1 MNKIL
6 LIIILIPLM
15 LQAQTGDLEI
25 SKTINQN
32 SALVE
37 QFAQLAPMGINP
49 FLTVFLTSVCSKVGF
64 HNDYVA
70 TNPFFDSWIVLII
83 FGLLFSFTALVGTVF
98 RTNKATAII
107 GLVDTYLSNK
117 AALIVNAIVIFAPTF
132 ISNEPAH
139 AEIVYQLGFLS
150 ISFKTFLI
158 LSISLYF
165 LIIVMAFKFF
175 IDILIFLSPVP
186 FIDAVLEIIK
196 IVIAAGFVIIS
207 IVSPVIS
214 VIIAV
219 LMFFVSLFFYRR
231 SVNLINKTKYL
242 IVYPLLNLMR
252 SKQKK
257 LTNGENLSILVLTN
271 KKYGNIK
278 KGVIVSLQKNK
289 NSFELIQKR
298 FLLPNITEKIILN
311 EYTFHQNHLDLILS
325 NEDQSKSLVLNRTYH
340 KYLDELSRDYNIEIS
355 NRKELK
361 LNLNNG
367 FIKSVKSFFNKSDIA
382 ELKTIAK

>member
-1 MNKIL
+1 MKKIL
-6 LIIILIPLM
+6 LTIILFPLL

-25 SKTINQN
+25 PETINQN

-49 FLTVFLTSVCSKVGF
+49 YLTVFLTSVCSKVGF

-70 TNPFFDSWIVLII
+70 TNPFFGSWIVLIL

-98 RTNKATAII
+98 KTNKATATI

-117 AALIVNAIVIFAPTF
+117 AALIVNGIVILAPTF
-132 ISNEPAH
+132 ISNEPTH
-139 AEIVYQLGFLS
+139 NEIVYQAGFLS

-158 LSISLYF
+158 LGVSLYF

-196 IVIAAGFVIIS
+196 IVIAAVFIIIS
-207 IVSPVIS
+207 IISPVTS
-214 VIIAV
+214 VIIAA

-231 SVNLINKTKYL
+231 SVKLINKTKYL

-257 LTNGENLSILVLTN
+257 LTDGENLSILVLTN
-271 KKYGNIK
+271 KKYGKIK
-278 KGVIVSLQKNK
+278 KGVIVRLQENK

-298 FLLPNITEKIILN
+298 FLLPNITEKINLN
-311 EYTFHQNHLDLILS
+311 EYTFHQNHLDIILS
-325 NEDQSKSLVLNRTYH
+325 NEDEGKSLVLNRTYH
-340 KYLDELSRDYNIEIS
+340 KYLDELSKDYNIEIS
-355 NRKELK
+355 ERKELK
-361 LNLNNG
+361 LNLNNS
-367 FIKSVKSFFNKSDIA
+367 FIKGSVAS
-382 ELKTIAK
+382 AKIKHQVLN

>member
-1 MNKIL
+1 MKKIL
-6 LIIILIPLM
+6 LTIILFPLL

-25 SKTINQN
+25 PETINQN

-49 FLTVFLTSVCSKVGF
+49 YLTVFLTSVCSKVGF

-70 TNPFFDSWIVLII
+70 TNPFFGSWIVLIL

-98 RTNKATAII
+98 KTNKATATI

-117 AALIVNAIVIFAPTF
+117 AALIVNGIVILAPTF
-132 ISNEPAH
+132 ISNEPTH
-139 AEIVYQLGFLS
+139 NEIVYQAGFLS

-158 LSISLYF
+158 LGVSLYF

-196 IVIAAGFVIIS
+196 IVIAAVFIIIS
-207 IVSPVIS
+207 IISPVTS
-214 VIIAV
+214 VIIAA

-231 SVNLINKTKYL
+231 SVKLINKTKYL

-257 LTNGENLSILVLTN
+257 LTDGENLSILVLTN
-271 KKYGNIK
+271 KKYGKIK
-278 KGVIVSLQKNK
+278 KGVIVRLQENK

-298 FLLPNITEKIILN
+298 FLLPNITEKINLN
-311 EYTFHQNHLDLILS
+311 EYTFHQNHLDIILS
-325 NEDQSKSLVLNRTYH
+325 NEDESKSLVLNRTYH
-340 KYLDELSRDYNIEIS
+340 KYLDELSKDYNIEIS
-355 NRKELK
+355 ERKELK
-361 LNLNNG
+361 LNLNNS

>member
-25 SKTINQN
+25 SKTIDQN

-278 KGVIVSLQKNK
+278 KGVIVRLQKNK

-298 FLLPNITEKIILN
+298 FLLPNIIEKIILN

-340 KYLDELSRDYNIEIS
+340 KYLDELSRDYNIEIIK
-355 NRKELK
+355 RKELK
-361 LNLNNG
+361 LNSNSSFVKN
-367 FIKSVKSFFNKSDIA
+367 VKSFFNKINIA
-382 ELKTIAK
+382 DLKTIAK